1 MQQYQKELRTFYS
14 KMSSL
19 SISSNVVSRGA
30 GAASSTSVG
39 EALFTSPIAVAVGRA
54 IGCGGGA
61 TVGEITSGSVG
72 LKSSS
77 SPKSRIVS
85 SCASSSP

>member
-1 MQQYQKELRTFYS
+1 
-14 KMSSL
+14 MSSL
-19 SISSNVVSRGA
+19 SIPSRISSNVVSRGA
-30 GAASSTSVG
+30 GAALSTSVG
-39 EALFTSPIAVAVGRA
+39 EASVTVAVAVGRA